1 MKIRVTNL
9 QVPLG
14 TSSLAVTYEFT
25 QPITAVFGASGAG
38 KTAFLE
44 VLAGVRRA
52 VAGRIEL
59 DGWAVFDA
67 AAGVHVPS
75 RQRGLGYVPQDLAL
89 FPHRSVHDNL
99 HYARPSRPASD
110 SAFVEHVIGV
120 LEIGALMHRM
130 PARLSGGEKQ
140 RVALGRALLARPR
153 LLLLDE
159 PLASLDASLRER
171 TLALLGRV
179 HDEFGMPM
187 LYVTHDPQEVV
198 TLCHDVVV
206 IESGRVVRHGPPE
219 ALFERTS
226 TPVWQLRRQ
235 AVL

>member
-1 MKIRVTNL
+1 MKIRVTEL

-14 TSSLAVTYEFT
+14 ASSLAVTYEFT

-44 VLAGVRRA
+44 VLAGVRRPS
-52 VAGRIEL
+52 AGRIEL
-59 DGWAVFDA
+59 DGWVVFDA
-67 AAGVHVPS
+67 ATRVDVPS
-75 RQRGLGYVPQDLAL
+75 RRRGLGYVPQDLAL
-89 FPHRSVHDNL
+89 FPHRSVRDNL
-99 HYARPSRPASD
+99 HYARPSPAPAD
-110 SAFVEHVIGV
+110 LAFVDHVVAV
-120 LEIGALMHRM
+120 LEIGALLDRM

-179 HDEFGMPM
+179 HQEFGMPM

-206 IESGRVVRHGPPE
+206 FEAGRVARHGPPA

-226 TPVWQLRRQ
+226 TPVWQLRSQ
-235 AVL
+235 ASG